1 MTKLATTAVMC
12 AALIG
17 ASTASFAGGLTSPI
31 VEPVPMAPV
40 MVDDGGLNWT
50 HAAIA
55 AGVIGVALIAL
66 ADDGDDNDNN
76 SGPTT
81 TEAN

>member
-17 ASTASFAGGLTSPI
+17 VSSASFAGGLTSPI
-31 VEPVPMAPV
+31 VEPTPVAPV
-40 MVDDGGLNWT
+40 MVDEGLNWT

-55 AGVIGVALIAL
+55 AGVIGLALLAL
-66 ADDGDDNDNN
+66 ADDGDDDDDDT
-76 SGPTT
+76 PATT
-81 TEAN
+81 TPTE